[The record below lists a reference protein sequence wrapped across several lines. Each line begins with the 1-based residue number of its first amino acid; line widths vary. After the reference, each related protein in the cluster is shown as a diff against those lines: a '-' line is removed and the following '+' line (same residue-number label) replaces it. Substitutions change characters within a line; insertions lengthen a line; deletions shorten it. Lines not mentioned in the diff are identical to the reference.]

1 MAVVLDENKS
11 LFTLYTDS
19 SMYQMKVDNL
29 GVLLHTYYGKR
40 TGAVDYS
47 YLISSRD
54 RGFAGNPYQAGTDRT
69 YSLEVLPQEYS
80 CFGSGDYRASA
91 LKIRY
96 HMGARALELRYV
108 GHEILEGKYAIPGLP
123 AVYAEEGNRA
133 DTLVMI
139 LKDDVSG
146 VFVSLYYGVLED
158 LDVIT
163 RAVRIENRGEQP
175 IYLER
180 ALSMCLDQIYGSY
193 DLLTFYGKHEMER
206 KLSRAHIHHGVQS
219 VGSVRGTSSHHYN
232 PFMVL
237 AERSAT
243 ETQGNCYGFSF
254 LYSGNFLGEAEYDQF
269 NQTRVL
275 MGIHPDNFEFALNP
289 GEDFRTPEVAMVYS
303 DSGFE
308 KMSQTFHYAFRNNLC
323 RGKYK
328 KARRPVLMNN
338 WEGTYFHF
346 TGEKLVQMAKEAAD
360 LGVEL
365 FVMDDG
371 WFGKRDSDD
380 SGLGDWFVN
389 EKKLGCTLAELSA
402 QIHELG
408 MKFGIWF
415 EPECI
420 SEDSDLYRAH
430 PDWALTIPGRKPMRG
445 RYQLVLDFSRQD
457 VRDFIFAQMCEVLD
471 HAKVEYL
478 KWDFNRSISD
488 VYSALLPAD
497 RQGEV
502 SHRYVLGLYEFL
514 EKLGNRYPDM
524 LIEGC
529 SGGGGRFDAGM
540 LYYTPQIWCS
550 DDTDAIER
558 LKIQY
563 GTSFAY
569 PVSTVGAHVSAC
581 PNHQTGRITPLDT
594 RATVAMAGTFGYELD
609 PMKLS
614 DEEKEQI
621 RKQIQTF
628 KGYYNLIQDGKYH
641 RLTNPFVDEV
651 YTVWEFT
658 SPDGSE
664 ALMSV
669 VANKIYA
676 NGAPVYVKLRGLK
689 EDRYYLMNGEKRYL
703 GGALMHAGFRMPEAS
718 EEYQSWNFHFAEE
731 K

>member
-1 MAVVLDENKS
+1 MAVLLDENKT
-11 LFTLYTDS
+11 LFTLYTKN

-40 TGAVDYS
+40 TGIIDYS
-47 YLISSRD
+47 YLISWRD

-69 YSLEVLPQEYS
+69 YSLEILPQEYS

-123 AVYAEEGNRA
+123 AIYAQEGDRA
-133 DTLVMI
+133 DTLIII

-146 VFVSLYYGVLED
+146 VFVYLYYGVMEN

-163 RAVRIENRGEQP
+163 RAVRIENRAENS
-175 IYLER
+175 IFLER
-180 ALSMCLDQIYGSY
+180 ALSMCLDQLYGSY
-193 DLLTFYGKHEMER
+193 DFLTFYGKHEMER

-237 AERSAT
+237 ADRSAT

-275 MGIHPDNFEFALNP
+275 MGIHPDNFEFELKP
-289 GEDFRTPEVAMVYS
+289 GEDFWTPEVAMVYS
-303 DSGFE
+303 DAGFE
-308 KMSQTFHYAFRNNLC
+308 KMSQAFHYAFRNNLC

-338 WEGTYFHF
+338 WEGTYFNF
-346 TGEKLVQMAKEAAD
+346 TGEKLVEMAEEAAG

-371 WFGKRDSDD
+371 WFGKRDSDE
-380 SGLGDWFVN
+380 SGLGDWYVN
-389 EKKLGCTLAELSA
+389 EKKLGCTLAELSDR
-402 QIHELG
+402 IHGLG

-415 EPECI
+415 EPECV
-420 SEDSDLYRAH
+420 SEDSNLYREH
-430 PDWALTIPGRKPMRG
+430 PDWAFIIPGRQPMRG
-445 RYQLVLDFSRQD
+445 RYQLVLDFSRED
-457 VRDFIFAQMCEVLD
+457 VRNHIFGQMCEVLD
-471 HAKVEYL
+471 NAKVEYL

-488 VYSALLPAD
+488 IYSAVLPAD

-502 SHRYVLGLYEFL
+502 SHRYVLGLYDFL
-514 EKLGNRYPDM
+514 EKLGRRYPDM

-540 LYYTPQIWCS
+540 LYYSPQIWCS

-569 PVSTVGAHVSAC
+569 PISTVGAHVSAC
-581 PNHQTGRITPLDT
+581 PNHQTGRVTPLDT

-609 PMKLS
+609 PMKLTE
-614 DEEKEQI
+614 DEKEQI
-621 RKQIQTF
+621 RRQIKTF
-628 KGYYNLIQDGKYH
+628 KGYYDLIQDGKYH

-651 YTVWEFT
+651 YTVWEFA
-658 SPDGSE
+658 SEDGSE

-676 NGAPVYVKLRGLK
+676 NGAPIYVKLRGLK
-689 EDRYYLMNGEKRYL
+689 EEAYYILNGKERYL
-703 GGALMHAGFRMPEAS
+703 GGALMYAGFRMPEAS
-718 EEYQSWNFHFAEE
+718 AEYQSWNFHFVEE

>member
-1 MAVVLDENKS
+1 MAVRIDEKEA
-11 LFTLYTDS
+11 LFTLYTKN

-29 GVLLHTYYGKR
+29 GVLLHTHYGKR
-40 TGAVDYS
+40 TEVVDYS
-47 YLISSRD
+47 YLIACRD
-54 RGFAGNPYQAGTDRT
+54 RGFAGNPYQAGNDRT
-69 YSLEVLPQEYS
+69 YSLDTLPQEYS

-96 HMGARALELRYV
+96 HMGTRALELRYV
-108 GHEILEGKYAIPGLP
+108 EHRLEPGKYAIPGLP
-123 AVYAEEGNRA
+123 AIYAQEENQA
-133 DTLVMI
+133 DTLIMT

-146 VFVSLYYGVLED
+146 VYVHLYYGVLED

-163 RAVRIENRGEQP
+163 RAVRIENRSDYP

-180 ALSMCLDQIYGSY
+180 ALSMCLDQLSGTY
-193 DLLTFYGKHEMER
+193 DFLTFYGKHEMER

-232 PFMVL
+232 PFMIL
-237 AERSAT
+237 ADRSAT
-243 ETQGNCYGFSF
+243 ETQGYCYGFSF
-254 LYSGNFLGEAEYDQF
+254 LYSGNFLAEAEYDQF

-275 MGIHPDNFEFALNP
+275 MGIHPDNFEFEMLP
-289 GEDFRTPEVAMVYS
+289 GTQFWAPEVAMVYS

-308 KMSQTFHYAFRNNLC
+308 KLSHTYHRAYRNNLC
-323 RGKYK
+323 RGRYK
-328 KARRPVLMNN
+328 KARRPVLINN
-338 WEGTYFHF
+338 WEGTYFNF
-346 TGEKLVQMAKEAAD
+346 TGEKLVEMAKNAAE

-380 SGLGDWFVN
+380 SGLGDWYVN
-389 EKKLGCTLAELSA
+389 EKKLGCTLAELSD
-402 QIHELG
+402 QIHAFG

-430 PDWALTIPGRKPMRG
+430 PDWAFIIPGRKPMRG
-445 RYQLVLDFSRQD
+445 RFQLVLDFSRKE
-457 VRDFIFAQMCEVLD
+457 VRDCIFDQMCQVLD

-488 VYSALLPAD
+488 IYCADLPAE

-514 EKLGNRYPDM
+514 EKLGRRYPDM

-540 LYYTPQIWCS
+540 LYYSPQIWCS

-563 GTSFAY
+563 GTSFCY
-569 PVSTVGAHVSAC
+569 PISAVGSHVSAC
-581 PNHQTGRITPLDT
+581 PNHQTGRTTPLET

-609 PMKLS
+609 PMKLT
-614 DEEKEQI
+614 DEEKEEIRGQI
-621 RKQIQTF
+621 RSF
-628 KGYYNLIQDGKYH
+628 REYYDLIQDGLYY
-641 RLTNPFVDEV
+641 RLTNPFVDLV
-651 YTVWEFT
+651 YNAWEFVA
-658 SPDGSE
+658 PDGSE
-664 ALMSV
+664 ALVSV
-669 VANKIYA
+669 VATKIYA
-676 NGAPVYVKLRGLK
+676 NEAPIYIRFRGLLP
-689 EDRYYLMNGEKRYL
+689 DRFYLLDGRRYL
-703 GGALMHAGFRMPEAS
+703 GGALMYAGFRMPEAS
-718 EEYQSWNFHFAEE
+718 QEYQSWNFHFVLEQL
-731 K
+731 